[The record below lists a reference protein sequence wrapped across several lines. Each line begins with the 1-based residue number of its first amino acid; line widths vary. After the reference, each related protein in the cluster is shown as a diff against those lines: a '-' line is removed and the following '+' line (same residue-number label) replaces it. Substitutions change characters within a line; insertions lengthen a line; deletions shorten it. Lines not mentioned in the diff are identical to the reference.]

1 MKVLSVIQPGDLQ
14 IQEITK
20 PVACPGHAVVKMV
33 ICGICGS
40 DVTAYRGT
48 NPTMRYPIEGIGHE
62 GVGIIEEI
70 GSNDKGLMVGDRVA
84 LEPYV
89 PCNECHMCKA
99 GRFNNCT
106 HLQVCGVHKNGMMTD
121 YFMHPVQLIY
131 KLPDSLEFQ
140 RAALVEPLTIGL
152 HGAFRA
158 RVSKGEHCVIF
169 GAGTIGLL
177 AAFACIHAGA
187 TPIVVDV
194 LESRLGFAQ
203 KVGIAHVFNSSHG
216 DVEAYLSDV
225 TSGKMPEAMIDCT
238 GSPFVIKNMHN
249 YVCHGGRIALVGW
262 PHNPVEINTVRC
274 MQKELDVLPSRN
286 SNAQFPTAIEMI
298 DSGEIPVD
306 EFISATIQLDEVEQ
320 TIQKMIENPEHYL
333 KVLVTI

>member
-14 IQEITK
+14 IQEIAK

-70 GSNDKGLMVGDRVA
+70 GPNDKGLMVGDRVA

-106 HLQVCGVHKNGMMTD
+106 HLKVCGVHKNGMMTD

-158 RVSKGEHCVIF
+158 RVSKGEYCVVF

-194 LESRLGFAQ
+194 LEARLGFAQ
-203 KVGIAHVFNSSHG
+203 KVGIAHIFNSSYG

-320 TIQKMIENPEHYL
+320 TIQKMIENPELYL